1 VTAEAHRRY
10 RRAIDRLF
18 ALLGDLSQE
27 AVPPERAAPHLRE
40 MARLCMSECYYQD
53 LTKEERR

>member
-40 MARLCMSECYYQD
+40 MARLCMSECYYID
-53 LTKEERR
+53 LMTKEK